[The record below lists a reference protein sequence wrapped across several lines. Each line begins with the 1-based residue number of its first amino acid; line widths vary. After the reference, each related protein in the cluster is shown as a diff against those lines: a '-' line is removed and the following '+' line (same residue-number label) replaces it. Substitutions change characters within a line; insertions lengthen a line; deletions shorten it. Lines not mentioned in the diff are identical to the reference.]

1 MYLSSQNKIRLDSS
15 GSSISYGSTVSH
27 RDNTALHNGGDN
39 VYGEVNSVDR
49 TTMVFVLY
57 LLFSNKWLHDT
68 IGVLKAF
75 AI

>member
-1 MYLSSQNKIRLDSS
+1 MALAYFTGQ
-15 GSSISYGSTVSH
+15 H
-27 RDNTALHNGGDN
+27 PDNTALHKGGDN

-49 TTMVFVLY
+49 TKMVLVLY

-68 IGVLKAF
+68 IGMLKAF